1 MMTNEEIVEELYWKA
16 HQKGLFN
23 EMRDEVSRLNKEYPK
38 MSSIERVEL
47 GYMEIKRKYWN
58 EQIGQTI
65 PRTTTSNS

>member
-1 MMTNEEIVEELYWKA
+1 MTNEEIVEELYWKA
-16 HQKGLFN
+16 HQKGLIN
-23 EMRDEVSRLNKEYPK
+23 ELREEVGRLNKDYPS

-65 PRTTTSNS
+65 PRTATSNS

>member
-16 HQKGLFN
+16 HQKGLIN
-23 EMRDEVSRLNKEYPK
+23 ELRDEVGRLNKEYPN

>member
-1 MMTNEEIVEELYWKA
+1 MTNEEIVEELYWKA
-16 HQKGLFN
+16 HQKGLIN
-23 EMRDEVSRLNKEYPK
+23 ELRDEVGRLNKEYPN

>member
-16 HQKGLFN
+16 HQKGLIN
-23 EMRDEVSRLNKEYPK
+23 ELREEVGRLNKDYPS